1 MDLTFLVNGL
11 GFGVMVSAPLG
22 PLGVLCIQRT
32 INKGFLSGLVS
43 GFGAAMADIIYASIA
58 GFGISIIA
66 DFLEAQQLII
76 RALGGIVLIVLGYM
90 IFMSNPVNQLR
101 RHKAKKSSY
110 LGDFISSFFIT
121 ITNPLTVVV
130 FGVAFTSVGLNQGH
144 SLQSVIL
151 ILTGVFLGA
160 LFWWTGLTFLVNVF
174 RSKIRLRN
182 LWWINKITGV
192 LVAIFGLVVFIS
204 IFLGKTSE
212 LIQ

>member
-1 MDLTFLVNGL
+1 MFLVNGL

-32 INKGFLSGLVS
+32 INKGFLSGFIS
-43 GFGAAMADIIYASIA
+43 GFGAALADIIYASIA

-76 RALGGIVLIVLGYM
+76 RALGGIILIILGYM
-90 IFMSNPVNQLR
+90 IFMSNPINQLR
-101 RHKAKKSSY
+101 RHKTKKSSY

-130 FGVAFTSVGLNQGH
+130 FGVAFTSVGLNEGH

-151 ILTGVFLGA
+151 ILAGVFFGA
-160 LFWWTGLTFLVNVF
+160 LFWWMGLTFLVNVF

-192 LVAIFGLVVFIS
+192 LVAIFGFVVFIS
-204 IFLGKTSE
+204 IFFGKTSE
-212 LIQ
+212 LIN

>member
-1 MDLTFLVNGL
+1 MLLINGL

-32 INKGFLSGLVS
+32 INKGFLSGFVS
-43 GFGAAMADIIYASIA
+43 GFGAAIADIIYASIA

-76 RALGGIVLIVLGYM
+76 RAVGGIILVVLGYM

-101 RHKAKKSSY
+101 RHKTKKSSY

-130 FGVAFTSVGLNQGH
+130 FGVAFTSVGLNEGN
-144 SLQSVIL
+144 SLESVVL
-151 ILTGVFLGA
+151 ILSGVFFGA
-160 LFWWTGLTFLVNVF
+160 LFWWMGLTFLVNIF
-174 RSKIRLRN
+174 RNKIRLRN

-192 LVAIFGLVVFIS
+192 LVAIFGVVVFVS
-204 IFLGKTSE
+204 IFFGKTSD
-212 LIQ
+212 LIH

>member
-1 MDLTFLVNGL
+1 MDLMFLVNGL

-32 INKGFLSGLVS
+32 INKGFLSGFVS

-76 RALGGIVLIVLGYM
+76 RALGGIILIILGYM

-101 RHKAKKSSY
+101 RHKSKKSSY
-110 LGDFISSFFIT
+110 LGDFVSSFFIT

-130 FGVAFTSVGLNQGH
+130 FGVAFTSVGLNEGN
-144 SLQSVIL
+144 SLQSVVL
-151 ILTGVFLGA
+151 ILTGVFVGA
-160 LFWWTGLTFLVNVF
+160 LFWWIGLTFLVNIF

-192 LVAIFGLVVFIS
+192 MVAIFGLAVFIS
-204 IFLGKTSE
+204 IFFGKTSQ
-212 LIQ
+212 LIH

>member
-1 MDLTFLVNGL
+1 
-11 GFGVMVSAPLG
+11 MVSAPLG

-32 INKGFLSGLVS
+32 INKGFLSGFVS

-76 RALGGIVLIVLGYM
+76 RALGGIILIILGYM

-101 RHKAKKSSY
+101 RHKSKKSSY
-110 LGDFISSFFIT
+110 LGDFVSSFFIT

-130 FGVAFTSVGLNQGH
+130 FGVAFTSVGLNEGN
-144 SLQSVIL
+144 SLQSVVL
-151 ILTGVFLGA
+151 ILTGVFVGA
-160 LFWWTGLTFLVNVF
+160 LFWWIGLTFLVNIF

-192 LVAIFGLVVFIS
+192 MVAIFGLAVFIS
-204 IFLGKTSE
+204 IFFGKTSQ
-212 LIQ
+212 LIH